1 MAGMVNWDVDLLSS
15 NPSSNKEDTIKA
27 QLHGDMD
34 LEVLPRWHTFAYL
47 CILLGCSK

>member
-1 MAGMVNWDVDLLSS
+1 MFGMVNQDADLLSLD
-15 NPSSNKEDTIKA
+15 PSSSKEDTIKA
-27 QLHGDMD
+27 QWHGDMD